1 MGIVSQL
8 SIHNLGVMRNAL
20 SHPVY
25 RRLLMAQIL
34 SVLGSGLTTI
44 ALGLLAF
51 DLAGGDAGAV
61 LGTALALKMVA
72 YVGLAPV
79 AAAIAARLPRKPFL
93 IGLDLARAALVLAL
107 PFVTEIWQIYALVFG
122 FQAFSAAFT
131 PTFQATIPDILE
143 DEEAYTQA
151 LSYSRLTYDL
161 ESLLGP
167 MLAGLVLALT
177 SFHALF
183 AGTAIGFLA
192 SAVLVA
198 SVVLPRQS
206 PATAQVPF
214 RKRLTRGAW
223 IYLATPRLRGLLA
236 LYVGVAAATAMII
249 VNTVVRVKA
258 DLGYGDEMVALHF
271 AASGIGS
278 MAVALALPRLL
289 GHRPPRPVMLA
300 GAVILTLGLALA
312 GTGPG
317 LAAGL
322 ALWVVLG
329 AGASLIQTPTGLLI
343 TRSCHA
349 EDRPALFAAQFALSH
364 ATWLVAYPLAGQL
377 GASVGLSWTF
387 LVMALFA
394 GVATV
399 LAIRLWPANDP
410 MELEHEHPAEEHEH
424 AYGDPL
430 HHDHATADAPH
441 PKRHRHAP
449 QRHSHV
455 FVIDDHHPVWPS
467 NG

>member
-1 MGIVSQL
+1 MTG
-8 SIHNLGVMRNAL
+8 AL
-20 SHPVY
+20 ANPIY
-25 RRLLMAQIL
+25 RRLLLAQIL
-34 SVLGSGLTTI
+34 SILGSGLTTI

-79 AAAIAARLPRKPFL
+79 AAAISTRLPRKPFL
-93 IGLDLARAALVLAL
+93 ITLDVLRAAMVLVL

-131 PTFQATIPDILE
+131 PTFQATIPDILK

-151 LSYSRLTYDL
+151 LSFSRLTYDL
-161 ESLLGP
+161 ESLIGP
-167 MLAGLVLALT
+167 MIAGLLLAVFT
-177 SFHALF
+177 FDVLF

-198 SVVLPRQS
+198 SVTLPKQN
-206 PATAQVPF
+206 PAAAQAPF
-214 RKRLTRGAW
+214 AKRVTRGVW

-236 LYVGVAAATAMII
+236 LYITVAAGTAMVI
-249 VNTVVRVKA
+249 VNTVVRVKN
-258 DLGYGDEMVALHF
+258 DLGLGDEIVALHF

-278 MAVALALPRLL
+278 MVVALALPKLL
-289 GHRPPRPVMLA
+289 GRVAPRPVMLV
-300 GAVILTLGLALA
+300 GAAVLTVSLGVAAL
-312 GTGPG
+312 GPG
-317 LAAGL
+317 FAVGL

-329 AGASLIQTPTGLLI
+329 AGASLIQTPAGLLI
-343 TRSCHA
+343 TRSCHQ

-364 ATWLVAYPLAGQL
+364 SAWLMAYPLAGYL
-377 GASVGLSWTF
+377 GAIVGLPLTF
-387 LVMALFA
+387 AFMAVVA
-394 GVATV
+394 GAAG
-399 LAIRLWPANDP
+399 LAAMRLWPSHDP
-410 MELEHEHPAEEHEH
+410 LEIEHEHPAVDHIH

-430 HHDHATADAPH
+430 HHADDAKETAHAVHHHH
-441 PKRHRHAP
+441 PSI
-449 QRHSHV
+449 RHSHP

-467 NG
+467 RG